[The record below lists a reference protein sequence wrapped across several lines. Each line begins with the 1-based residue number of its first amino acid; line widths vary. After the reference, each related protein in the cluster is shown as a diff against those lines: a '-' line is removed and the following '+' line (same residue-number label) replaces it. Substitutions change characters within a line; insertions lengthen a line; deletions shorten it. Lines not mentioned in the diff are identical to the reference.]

1 MSNPTPVMRCVGLDW
16 IFLTCHDG
24 LGWKNPSIRPKHTP
38 NTQGPPSFHPYAST
52 SCIASPRVTLL
63 VSSSMIL
70 FIAHLKGSTLG
81 TRGGEDDGIHF
92 LHALRTIFSLS
103 TTTILPFSFASA
115 ASTLTLNI
123 FRGAEN
129 SICNW
134 DRCNASH
141 MGVGSTCVE
150 PIPCERHYTYFLL
163 EVSFFTPSYLLE
175 FIDW

>member
-1 MSNPTPVMRCVGLDW
+1 MMGWVEKIPQSGLSTPL
-16 IFLTCHDG
+16 I
-24 LGWKNPSIRPKHTP
+24 PKVL
-38 NTQGPPSFHPYAST
+38 SFHPYAST

-92 LHALRTIFSLS
+92 LHALRTIFSPS
-103 TTTILPFSFASA
+103 TTTILPFSFAIA

-123 FRGAEN
+123 FRGEEN

-150 PIPCERHYTYFLL
+150 PIPCERHYTYFHC
-163 EVSFFTPSYLLE
+163 T
-175 FIDW
+175 